1 MRSQRAPVAPD
12 ANATLQRL
20 VDRAA
25 GREPNGPRTPD
36 AGYGDI
42 VEAARSTTARPA
54 VGSAGA
60 ASGPMV
66 QRTAGSRTCAC
77 GATEPCSCSDLDHP
91 VQRQGAG
98 DVTTVAAHDVAPSGP
113 GRPLEPGLRAEFE
126 HSFDHDFGDVR
137 IHTGASASNAAS
149 TAGAVAYTLGR
160 DIVFSGGAYAPD
172 TPTGKRLLAH
182 ELTHVV
188 QQSSGAGEL
197 ARTPSA
203 SEPDRLGVSHPHD
216 RAEQE
221 AEQISNAMVNAS
233 GNIRAPESGSVN
245 ERPAGPVQCAPDPK
259 KKHEDHKDKPA
270 ADHKDKA
277 AGDHEKDKGK
287 DHKPSVDLSGVTVD
301 NVEARFGPLTAEIAE
316 RALKAY
322 GSPLA
327 DHAQDLV
334 SAFQNAWIG
343 LAIMM
348 QESSFGNMGNNPG
361 IDERNVA
368 NPFSVHFTAPA
379 RWPAGCKRNALLK
392 PEKGATYDP
401 SGVPKNCAAR
411 DHRLATFAESA
422 AAAAKVVAKGNLDA
436 YREEAGYT
444 KDINARIRDILRK
457 IHLEPKK

>member
-1 MRSQRAPVAPD
+1 VRSRRAPVAPD
-12 ANATLQRL
+12 ADATLQRL

-25 GREPNGPRTPD
+25 GREPSGPRPPD

-42 VEAARSTTARPA
+42 VEAARHTTTRPA
-54 VGSAGA
+54 ASSASVA
-60 ASGPMV
+60 FAPMV
-66 QRTAGSRTCAC
+66 QRTTGSRTCTC
-77 GATEPCSCSDLDHP
+77 GATEPCSCADLDHP

-98 DVTTVAAHDVAPSGP
+98 DVATVAARDVAPSGP
-113 GRPLEPGLRAEFE
+113 GRPLEPGIRAEFE
-126 HSFDHDFGDVR
+126 HSFDHDFSDVR
-137 IHTGASASNAAS
+137 IHTGASAANAAS
-149 TAGAVAYTLGR
+149 AAGAIAYTLGR
-160 DIVFSGGAYAPD
+160 DIVFSSGAYAPE
-172 TPTGKRLLAH
+172 TPTGKRLVAH

-188 QQSSGAGEL
+188 QQSSGTGEL

-203 SEPDRLGVSHPHD
+203 SELDRLGVSHPHD

-221 AEQISNAMVNAS
+221 AEQISNAMVDAS
-233 GNIRAPESGSVN
+233 GDLRAPESGSVN
-245 ERPAGPVQCAPDPK
+245 ERPASPVQCEPDPK
-259 KKHEDHKDKPA
+259 KKHGDHKDKPA

-277 AGDHEKDKGK
+277 TGDHEKDKGK
-287 DHKPSVDLSGVTVD
+287 AHKPSVDLSGVTVD

-316 RALKAY
+316 RVLQAY

-334 SAFQNAWIG
+334 SAFANAWIG

-348 QESSFGNMGNNPG
+348 QESSFGNSDNNPG

-379 RWPAGCKRNALLK
+379 KWPAGCKRNALLK
-392 PEKGATYDP
+392 PEKGATYEP
-401 SGVPKNCAAR
+401 SGVPKECAAR
-411 DHRLATFAESA
+411 DHRLAKFAESA

-436 YREEAGYT
+436 YREAAGYT